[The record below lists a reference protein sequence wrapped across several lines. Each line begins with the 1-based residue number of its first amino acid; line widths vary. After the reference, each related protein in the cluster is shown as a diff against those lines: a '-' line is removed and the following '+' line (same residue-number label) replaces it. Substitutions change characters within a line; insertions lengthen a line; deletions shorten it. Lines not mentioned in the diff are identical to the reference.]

1 MCGVSHQVSD
11 REEKRIVT
19 TYSLEETLKAQRALR
34 KAAGLGDEQFPVEGF
49 VRMISDE
56 DEALRKSPRKPR
68 PNRRRNHPGKFKYP
82 YQRSGDR
89 QQLCGT

>member
-1 MCGVSHQVSD
+1 M
-11 REEKRIVT
+11 T
-19 TYSLEETLKAQRALR
+19 AYLLEGALKAQQALR

-49 VRMISDE
+49 ARMISDQ

-68 PNRRRNHPGKFKYP
+68 PNRRRNQPGKFKYP

>member
-1 MCGVSHQVSD
+1 M
-11 REEKRIVT
+11 T
-19 TYSLEETLKAQRALR
+19 AYLLEGALKAQQALR

-49 VRMISDE
+49 VRMISDQ

-68 PNRRRNHPGKFKYP
+68 PNRRRNQPGKFKYP